1 MSRVTAAPARDVPE
15 PVVERLSEA
24 GRYPQSPAAQGPV
37 SQSQLARE
45 GTPELEPP
53 PRRDFEVVRRP
64 LRRGAPSFQ
73 VERRPLPRRI

>member
-1 MSRVTAAPARDVPE
+1 MTEHAIEAAPRP
-15 PVVERLSEA
+15 
-24 GRYPQSPAAQGPV
+24 

-64 LRRGAPSFQ
+64 LRRGAPTFQ
-73 VERRPLPRRI
+73 VERRPLPRRV